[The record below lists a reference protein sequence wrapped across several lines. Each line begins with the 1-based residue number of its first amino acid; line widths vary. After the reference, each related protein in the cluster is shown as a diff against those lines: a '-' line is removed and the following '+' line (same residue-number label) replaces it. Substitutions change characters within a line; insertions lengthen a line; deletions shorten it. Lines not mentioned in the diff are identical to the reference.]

1 MFAPIVRLCR
11 TLVVLGNQSLL
22 AGVDEVLDPDGGRGH
37 VGGGRHI
44 SFPALPLLPIL
55 QVGLGIK

>member
-11 TLVVLGNQSLL
+11 TLVVLGNQPLL
-22 AGVDEVLDPDGGRGH
+22 AGVDEELDPDGGCGH

-44 SFPALPLLPIL
+44 SFPALPLLSIL
-55 QVGLGIK
+55 QVD